1 MKNIILN
8 KSKIDKI
15 VKRLAY
21 QILES
26 NLNSKEIVL
35 IGVYQN
41 GYFLAQRIFEELKNI
56 SKKKIDIFF
65 IKINKKNP
73 LENLIFEC
81 KKESLKNKSIVLIDD
96 VLNTGKTLIYCI
108 KSLLDV
114 ELCSFKTVV
123 LIDRNHKKYPVKVDF
138 KGISLST
145 SIADHVELIL
155 DDNDTYAIIK

>member
-21 QILES
+21 QLLES

-81 KKESLKNKSIVLIDD
+81 KKNL
-96 VLNTGKTLIYCI
+96 
-108 KSLLDV
+108 
-114 ELCSFKTVV
+114 
-123 LIDRNHKKYPVKVDF
+123 
-138 KGISLST
+138 
-145 SIADHVELIL
+145 
-155 DDNDTYAIIK
+155 